1 MGAARLLAV
10 GAVRQGKRPRSCGW
24 RRRVARTLGHIR
36 RQRNGMWVQGD
47 GNVVLPGEQSAS
59 KGRIPGALRGH
70 ALARWGSKGVNR
82 QEGSQ
87 TLKAEQR

>member
-1 MGAARLLAV
+1 MQAGLFTGL
-10 GAVRQGKRPRSCGW
+10 RPRSRGW
-24 RRRVARTLGHIR
+24 RRRVAMTLGHIR
-36 RQRNGMWVQGD
+36 RQRNGRWVQVDGD
-47 GNVVLPGEQSAS
+47 AVLPCGQSAS

-70 ALARWGSKGVNR
+70 ALARWGSKGVSR